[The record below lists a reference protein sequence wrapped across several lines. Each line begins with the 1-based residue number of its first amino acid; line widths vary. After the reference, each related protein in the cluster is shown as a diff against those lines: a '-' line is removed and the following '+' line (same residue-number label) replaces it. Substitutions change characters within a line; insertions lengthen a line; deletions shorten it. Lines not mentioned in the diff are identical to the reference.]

1 MLQHSAF
8 KITTYMQSMI
18 CLMSQNVV
26 FNEASSLLKELLN
39 ISLSAK
45 QCQRVSQWY
54 GDQINPIINANQI
67 DFIPQLSPPK
77 KDDICYVMM
86 DGCMWYTRDDG
97 WKENKLARIF
107 YDRENIKIQ
116 ENRNEIVN
124 TVYVSHLGGIDKFLP
139 KLERHTALLKT
150 PKVFI
155 ADGAKWIWNWV
166 DNSYPGCVQILD
178 YYHAVEKLEAFAKIQ
193 FSDQIN
199 RKEWMAIQK
208 ELLMIDR
215 VEDVILNIRKTRSV
229 NTSAKELKMK
239 VIRYYVE
246 HEDRMQYKT
255 FRDKGLL
262 IGSGPMEAAH
272 RNVTQQ
278 RMKLSGQKW
287 SIKGANAIA
296 NLRCYQ
302 KSNKWGIIN
311 DLIKI
316 AA

>member
-1 MLQHSAF
+1 MLHHSAF

-18 CLMSQNVV
+18 CLLSHNVV
-26 FNEASSLLKELLN
+26 FSEASSLLKELLN
-39 ISLSAK
+39 LSLSAK

-86 DGCMWYTRDDG
+86 DGCMLYTRDDG

-155 ADGAKWIWNWV
+155 ADGAKWIWSWV
-166 DNSYPGCVQILD
+166 DDSCPVCV
-178 YYHAVEKLEAFAKIQ
+178 
-193 FSDQIN
+193 
-199 RKEWMAIQK
+199 
-208 ELLMIDR
+208 
-215 VEDVILNIRKTRSV
+215 
-229 NTSAKELKMK
+229 
-239 VIRYYVE
+239 
-246 HEDRMQYKT
+246 
-255 FRDKGLL
+255 
-262 IGSGPMEAAH
+262 
-272 RNVTQQ
+272 
-278 RMKLSGQKW
+278 
-287 SIKGANAIA
+287 
-296 NLRCYQ
+296 
-302 KSNKWGIIN
+302 
-311 DLIKI
+311 
-316 AA
+316 

>member
-8 KITTYMQSMI
+8 KITTYMQSMT
-18 CLMSQNVV
+18 CLLSQNVV
-26 FNEASSLLKELLN
+26 FSEASGLLKELLN
-39 ISLSAK
+39 ITFSAK

-54 GDQINPIINANQI
+54 GNQIDPIITANQI
-67 DFIPQLSPPK
+67 DFIPQLSPPRK
-77 KDDICYVMM
+77 EDTCYVMM
-86 DGCMWYTRDDG
+86 DGCMLYTRDDG
-97 WKENKLARIF
+97 WKENKLARVF
-107 YDRENIKIQ
+107 YDRENINIQ
-116 ENRNEIVN
+116 KNRNEIVN

-139 KLERHTALLKT
+139 KLERHTALIKI

-166 DNSYPGCVQILD
+166 EDNYPGSVQILD

-193 FSDQIN
+193 FSDQIK
-199 RKEWMAIQK
+199 RKEWMTIQK
-208 ELLMIDR
+208 ELLMKDR
-215 VEDVILNIRKTRSV
+215 VEDVIRNIRKTRSI
-229 NTSAKELKMK
+229 NTSAKESKIK

-255 FRDKGLL
+255 FRDRGLL

-302 KSNKWGIIN
+302 KSNKWSIVN
-311 DLIKI
+311 DLVKI